1 MLDEKAIRSVRL
13 MQETASVTALQATG
27 SVAVQLVDINVA
39 GVSFVAPEKLPCSST
54 ELLSMR
60 FTLPGRSR
68 LHFAMIS
75 LLPSASEEGSGYRYD
90 ARFVRTDPQTVDHI
104 IQWFES
110 PQAQVAK
117 DSKDVHLH

>member
-1 MLDEKAIRSVRL
+1 MLDEKDVRSVRL
-13 MQETASVTALQATG
+13 MQETASVTALQAAG

-39 GVSFVAPEKLPCSST
+39 GVSFVTPEKLLCSSN

-75 LLPSASEEGSGYRYD
+75 LLPTASQEGARYRYD
-90 ARFVRTDPQTVDHI
+90 AKFVRTDPQTVDHI

-110 PQAQVAK
+110 PPTEVAK
-117 DSKDVHLH
+117 DSKDVQLH

>member
-1 MLDEKAIRSVRL
+1 MLDEKAIRSGRL
-13 MQETASVTALQATG
+13 MQETASVTALQAAG

-39 GVSFVAPEKLPCSST
+39 GVSFVASDKLPCSPT

-60 FTLPGRSR
+60 FTLPGGSR

-75 LLPSASEEGSGYRYD
+75 LLPAASQEGSGYRYD
-90 ARFVRTDPQTVDHI
+90 AKFVRTDPQTIDHI

-110 PQAQVAK
+110 PQVEVAK
-117 DSKDVHLH
+117 DAKDVQLH